1 MWSRPTTGVS
11 SSTTRS
17 VAPRS
22 RAAPLGSRHLAG
34 LLALIVAL
42 GPACSDSEVGDS
54 PVARCNPAGACDEA
68 MFKTGLSAALGDA
81 QAGATLFARECSKC
95 HGEAGKGL
103 LEARR
108 VDMTS
113 PAWQASMRDGTIAKT
128 VRSGRMPV
136 MPAFAFDD
144 QQLRDLL
151 AHIRKLE
158 QAPQP
163 TPRGGY

>member
-1 MWSRPTTGVS
+1 MPLSRG
-11 SSTTRS
+11 
-17 VAPRS
+17 
-22 RAAPLGSRHLAG
+22 LLAG
-34 LLALIVAL
+34 LMCMAVV
-42 GPACSDSEVGDS
+42 GMGCSDSEVGDA
-54 PVARCNPAGACDEA
+54 PVARCNPDGACDEA
-68 MFKTGLSAALGDA
+68 MFKTGLSAALGNA
-81 QAGATLFARECSKC
+81 PAGAALFAKECSKC

-158 QAPQP
+158 QVP
-163 TPRGGY
+163 TPSPRGGY

>member
-1 MWSRPTTGVS
+1 MWCVPKNGLF
-11 SSTTRS
+11 STAKRHA
-17 VAPRS
+17 APRLVS
-22 RAAPLGSRHLAG
+22 MALATLLLGA
-34 LLALIVAL
+34 
-42 GPACSDSEVGDS
+42 ACSDSEVGDA
-54 PVARCNPAGACDEA
+54 PVARCVPDGSCDEA

-81 QAGATLFARECSKC
+81 TAGAALFTKECSRC

-136 MPAFAFDD
+136 MPAFAFSD

-158 QAPQP
+158 QVPTP